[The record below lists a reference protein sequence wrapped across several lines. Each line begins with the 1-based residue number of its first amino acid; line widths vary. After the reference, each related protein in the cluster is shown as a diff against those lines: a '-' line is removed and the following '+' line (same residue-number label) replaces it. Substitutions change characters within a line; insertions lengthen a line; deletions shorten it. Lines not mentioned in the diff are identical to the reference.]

1 VSRRSNSAADETI
14 GQAGLCEIADRSREL
29 LSTAHSINAAEDN
42 KIPRLIA
49 RAALFRFRP
58 SSMGGAIAHA
68 DH

>member
-1 VSRRSNSAADETI
+1 MWSRLPPAQFDRSLARVSRRSNSAADETI

-49 RAALFRFRP
+49 RAALP
-58 SSMGGAIAHA
+58 
-68 DH
+68 